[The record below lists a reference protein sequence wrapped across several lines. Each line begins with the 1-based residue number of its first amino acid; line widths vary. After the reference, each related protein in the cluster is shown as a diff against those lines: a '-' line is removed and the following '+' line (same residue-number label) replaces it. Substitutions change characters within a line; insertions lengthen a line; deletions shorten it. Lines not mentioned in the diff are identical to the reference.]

1 MPKGEA
7 RHEVLRRVRGAAR
20 GFGNRLPP
28 SSAGHVPVTVTVC
41 LSPGT
46 VGYPQGTGHFW
57 AYLNWALSL
66 QAVGCRVVW
75 LEDVGG
81 LLGSR
86 PAAQAAQDVAT
97 LVARLERWGLGSA
110 LALTD
115 FRGCP
120 VDAVLARDGLD
131 LEDAATA
138 SDLLLDF
145 TYEAPRSVVSSFRRS
160 ALVDLDPGL
169 LQIGMSRGDLRVE
182 RHDAYFTIGE
192 TVGTADARFP
202 DGGVRWEY
210 TPPPVFL
217 GAWDPVDPK
226 PGAAYT
232 TVTNWWGEWILVD
245 GETVD
250 NEKRTAFM
258 ALLDLPARV
267 PVTLELA
274 LTPDEHTME
283 TDARLLE
290 QRGWKVRDAWE
301 VCGTPEDYRDYIRRS
316 RAELSAAKPSC
327 RLLANAWVSDRTIC
341 YLASG
346 KPAVVEHT
354 GCSRIL
360 PDAEGLLRF
369 RDIDEAAAAIAA
381 VEAEPEK
388 HGRWA
393 RELAE
398 AHFDGEH
405 VVRGVLEHA
414 LP

>member
-1 MPKGEA
+1 MAYP
-7 RHEVLRRVRGAAR
+7 RGA
-20 GFGNRLPP
+20 
-28 SSAGHVPVTVTVC
+28 
-41 LSPGT
+41 
-46 VGYPQGTGHFW
+46 GHFW

-66 QAVGCRVVW
+66 RGVGCEVLW

-81 LLGSR
+81 LVGSR
-86 PAAQAAQDVAT
+86 PPAQAARDVAT
-97 LVARLERWGLGSA
+97 LAARLERWGLGSA

-115 FRGCP
+115 FRGAP
-120 VDAVLARDGLD
+120 VDRGLAGGRLD
-131 LEDAATA
+131 LEAAAAA
-138 SDLLLDF
+138 SDVLLDF

-169 LQIGMSRGDLRVE
+169 VQIGMSRGDLRVA

-192 TVGTADARFP
+192 TVGAADACFP

-217 GAWDPVDPK
+217 GAWSPVDPE

-232 TVTNWWGEWILVD
+232 TVTNWWGEWIVVD

-267 PVTLELA
+267 PVPLELA
-274 LTPDEHTME
+274 LTPDEHTMA

-290 QRGWKVRDAWE
+290 QRGWRVRDAWQ

-346 KPAVVEHT
+346 RPAVVEHT
-354 GCSRIL
+354 GPSRIL

-369 RDIDEAAAAIAA
+369 TGIDEAAAAIAA
-381 VEAEPEK
+381 VEADPES
-388 HGRWA
+388 HGRRA

-398 AHFDGEH
+398 AHFDGER
-405 VVRGVLEHA
+405 VVRSVLERA